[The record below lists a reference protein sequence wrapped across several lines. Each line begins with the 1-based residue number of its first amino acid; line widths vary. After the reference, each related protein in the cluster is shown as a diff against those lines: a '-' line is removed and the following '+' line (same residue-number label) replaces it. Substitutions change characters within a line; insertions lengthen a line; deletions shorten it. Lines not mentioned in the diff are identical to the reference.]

1 MKNIKLLFLTLAVF
15 FAIYG
20 TGYAQKDL
28 TFVYIAHDLTTPSAC
43 LSKRMQELCD
53 QGEEFGFPYIFYLA
67 NEDQPKIVTLNLPG
81 DNRGDFQKLII
92 EELNDK
98 TYHPVNIGFDT
109 DSIIDI
115 FCQNDFLDETGKL
128 KYETVTWDFYIG
140 EKFWDEGSHER
151 FIAKLYWVMGFDR
164 LKEQEFSWR
173 IWSHN
178 EVIKKLPKHADRD
191 EPLPLYFG
199 LRNLAKINNDSIT
212 IYKYSCE

>member
-1 MKNIKLLFLTLAVF
+1 MKNIKLLFFALAAF
-15 FAIYG
+15 FINYG

-28 TFVYIAHDLTTPSAC
+28 TFVYIAHDRTTPSAC
-43 LSKRMQELCD
+43 LSERLQELCN
-53 QGEEFGFPYIFYLA
+53 QGEEFGYPCIFYLA

-98 TYHPVNIGFDT
+98 IEHPVNIGFDT

-115 FCQNDFLDETGKL
+115 FCQNDFIDETGNL

-140 EKFWDEGSHER
+140 EQFWSDRYHER

-173 IWSHN
+173 IWGHN
-178 EVIKKLPKHADRD
+178 EFVEKLPKYTNSE

-199 LRNLAKINNDSIT
+199 SKNLAKINNDSIR
-212 IYKYSCE
+212 IDNYSCE